1 MATSANTY
9 PENVNSGK
17 PGWFG
22 NVLRRAPLI
31 MMTVIFTM
39 ISVRNLVQ
47 PAHSAAAAGIA
58 FTSPRGVAIA
68 RIGLGALPLA
78 LAILAFASLV
88 FARWRLAGLFMV
100 LTVDGVV
107 ILVRTLGMWLDHS
120 SATAGLLAPE
130 FVLLALAINAI
141 RLESSVLRAGIANN

>member
-1 MATSANTY
+1 MAASANAY
-9 PENVNSGK
+9 PENVNSRK
-17 PGWFG
+17 AGWLAS
-22 NVLRRAPLI
+22 VLRRAPLI

-39 ISVRNLVQ
+39 ISFRNLVQ
-47 PAHSAAAAGIA
+47 PVHSAAAEGIA

-68 RIGLGALPLA
+68 RIGFGALPLA
-78 LAILAFASLV
+78 LAILALASLV
-88 FARWRLAGLFMV
+88 SARWRLAGLFMV

-107 ILVRTLGMWLDHS
+107 ILVRTLGMWLDQS

-141 RLESSVLRAGIANN
+141 RLESSVVRAGVTNN